1 MPARI
6 VISEGGQL
14 FTYDNVQHVPSEF
27 DHLISF
33 EPEIPE
39 PPHTEEQHQE
49 MSRHN
54 DTLHEL
60 LSRQR

>member
-1 MPARI
+1 MPTRI

-14 FTYDNVQHVPSEF
+14 FTYDNVQNVPGEF

-49 MSRHN
+49 MSKHN

-60 LSRQR
+60 LSRER